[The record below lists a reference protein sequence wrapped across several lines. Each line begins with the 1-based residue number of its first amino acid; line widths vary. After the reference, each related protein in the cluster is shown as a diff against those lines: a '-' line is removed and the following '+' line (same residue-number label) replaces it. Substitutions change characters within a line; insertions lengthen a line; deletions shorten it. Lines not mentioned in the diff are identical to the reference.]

1 MPAVM
6 DGASPVPQRASKAG
20 RNLPAATGVG
30 VGLLG
35 VLLLGLYV
43 LPPLLAVFAAAAAG
57 IGVWEV
63 CRSLEHGGIRVPR
76 IPAALGGAALPVA
89 AFIGGSELLIIAL
102 VLTSTVVIL
111 WRVFG
116 PREGMVLSVMASQF
130 ALTWAGLC
138 LSLAILLYLTPEGA
152 SKVLLVILMAVGND
166 TFGYIAGVL
175 WGKHPMAPKISP
187 KKTWEGFA
195 GSMGGSL
202 LIGSLL
208 GAVMLSS
215 PWWHVTVL
223 AFFLVIVSALG
234 DFAESMVKR
243 ELGVKDMGDLL
254 PGHGGVMDRIDS
266 ILFAVPVGYVVFEM
280 LSLLSRIG

>member
-1 MPAVM
+1 MPAVI
-6 DGASPVPQRASKAG
+6 DGPSPAPQRTSRAG
-20 RNLPAATGVG
+20 RNLPAAIGVG

-43 LPPLLAVFAAAAAG
+43 LPPLLALIAAAAAG
-57 IGVWEV
+57 LGVWEV

-76 IPAALGGAALPVA
+76 IPAAVGGAALPLA

-102 VLTSTVVIL
+102 AVVCTAVIL

-138 LSLAILLYLTPEGA
+138 MSLAVLLYLTPEGA
-152 SKVLLVILMAVGND
+152 TKVLLVILMAVGND

-175 WGKHPMAPKISP
+175 WGKHPMAPRISP

-202 LIGSLL
+202 IVGSLL
-208 GAVMLSS
+208 GAVLLST
-215 PWWHVTVL
+215 PWWHATVL

-266 ILFAVPVGYVVFEM
+266 VLFAVPVGYVVFE
-280 LSLLSRIG
+280 LLALLSRVG